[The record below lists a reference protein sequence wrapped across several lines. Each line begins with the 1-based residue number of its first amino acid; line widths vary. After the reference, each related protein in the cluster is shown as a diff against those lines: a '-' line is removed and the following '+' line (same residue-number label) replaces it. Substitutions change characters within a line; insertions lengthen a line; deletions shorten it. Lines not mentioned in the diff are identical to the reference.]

1 MTVACYGQPGK
12 PGCTPYLVS
21 LSISFFNIASSYA
34 VHSRERNGLDIIV
47 FGRQWLMKLQII
59 HLSK

>member
-34 VHSRERNGLDIIV
+34 FYSRERNGLDIIV
-47 FGRQWLMKLQII
+47 FGRQ
-59 HLSK
+59 